1 MDNYVY
7 IVAGLPELTSGFEN
21 TGFDYAAVK
30 ESIMEL
36 LSEKDQQ
43 LVELMEEGF
52 NEDTLNADFYSKAAE
67 SKNRF
72 IREYFDFDG
81 RLRNMKVN
89 YLAKRLGKNGEEY
102 QVELPEADF
111 EEGKQI
117 QDILADADFVK
128 REQKMDELKW
138 EKASDIARMDYFNM
152 NAILAFLVKAKTVQR
167 WVELDK
173 DKGEEMFKKL
183 VTEVR
188 GTFEGASALRQAQGP
203 SGTTAVEKVED
214 A

>member
-7 IVAGLPELTSGFEN
+7 IVAGLPELTSGFET
-21 TGFDYAAVK
+21 TGFDYAALK
-30 ESIMEL
+30 ESVMEL

-52 NEDTLNADFYSKAAE
+52 DEQTLGADFYAKAAE

-81 RLRNMKVN
+81 RLRNMKVQ
-89 YLAKRLGKNGEEY
+89 YLAKRLGKDGKAFL
-102 QVELPEADF
+102 VDMPEADF
-111 EEGKQI
+111 DEGKQI
-117 QDILADADFVK
+117 EEILADADFVK

-167 WVELDK
+167 WAELDTA
-173 DKGEEMFKKL
+173 KGEEMFRKL
-183 VTEVR
+183 VKEIR
-188 GTFEGASALRQAQGP
+188 GTNADLDLSLK
-203 SGTTAVEKVED
+203 S
-214 A
+214 

>member
-7 IVAGLPELTSGFEN
+7 IVAGLPDLTSGFEN
-21 TGFDYAAVK
+21 AGFDYVAVK

-36 LSEKDQQ
+36 LSEKDQK

-52 NEDTLNADFYSKAAE
+52 DENTLGTDFYAKAAE

-81 RLRNMKVN
+81 RLRNMKVE
-89 YLAKRLGKNGEEY
+89 YLAKRLGKQGENY
-102 QVELPEADF
+102 LVELPEADF
-111 EEGKQI
+111 EEEKQI
-117 QDILADADFVK
+117 QDILANADFVE
-128 REQKMDELKW
+128 REQKMDDLKW

-167 WVELDK
+167 WAELDPA
-173 DKGEEMFKKL
+173 KGQEMFKKL
-183 VTEVR
+183 VTEIR
-188 GTFEGASALRQAQGP
+188 GTSANLDL
-203 SGTTAVEKVED
+203 SGGGGKI
-214 A
+214 

>member
-7 IVAGLPELTSGFEN
+7 IVAGLPELTSGYEG
-21 TGFDYAAVK
+21 TGFDYAALK

-52 NEDTLNADFYSKAAE
+52 DESTLGPDFYAKAAA

-81 RLRNMKVN
+81 RLRNIKVQ
-89 YLAKRLGKNGEEY
+89 YLAKRLGKNGDDY
-102 QVELPEADF
+102 LVELPEADF

-117 QDILADADFVK
+117 NDILQDTDFVE

-167 WVELDK
+167 WAELDEA
-173 DKGEEMFKKL
+173 KGQAMFEKL
-183 VTEVR
+183 VKEIRKKDTI
-188 GTFEGASALRQAQGP
+188 
-203 SGTTAVEKVED
+203 
-214 A
+214 

>member
-7 IVAGLPELTSGFEN
+7 IVAGLPELTSGFET
-21 TGFDYAAVK
+21 TGFDYAALK
-30 ESIMEL
+30 ESVMEL

-52 NEDTLNADFYSKAAE
+52 DEQTLGADFYAKTAE

-81 RLRNMKVN
+81 RLRNMKVQ
-89 YLAKRLGKNGEEY
+89 YLAKRLGKDGKAFL
-102 QVELPEADF
+102 VDMPEADF
-111 EEGKQI
+111 DEGKQI
-117 QDILADADFVK
+117 EEILADADFVK

-167 WVELDK
+167 WAELDTA
-173 DKGEEMFKKL
+173 KGEEMFRKL
-183 VTEVR
+183 VKEIR
-188 GTFEGASALRQAQGP
+188 GTNADLDLSLK
-203 SGTTAVEKVED
+203 S
-214 A
+214 

>member
-36 LSEKDQQ
+36 LSEKDQK

-52 NEDTLNADFYSKAAE
+52 DENTLGADFYAKAAE

-81 RLRNMKVN
+81 RLRNMKVE
-89 YLAKRLGKNGEEY
+89 YLAKRLGKQGENY
-102 QVELPEADF
+102 LVELPEADF
-111 EEGKQI
+111 EEEKQI
-117 QDILADADFVK
+117 QDILADADFVE
-128 REQKMDELKW
+128 REQKMDDLKW

-167 WVELDK
+167 WAELDPA
-173 DKGEEMFKKL
+173 KGQEMFKKL
-183 VTEVR
+183 VQEIR
-188 GTFEGASALRQAQGP
+188 GTSADLDLSVG
-203 SGTTAVEKVED
+203 GK
-214 A
+214 

>member
-30 ESIMEL
+30 ESIVEL

-52 NEDTLNADFYSKAAE
+52 DENILGADFYAKAAE

-89 YLAKRLGKNGEEY
+89 YLAKRLGKNGENFM
-102 QVELPEADF
+102 VELPEADF
-111 EEGKQI
+111 DEEKQI
-117 QDILADADFVK
+117 QDILADADFVE

-167 WVELDK
+167 WAELDAE
-173 DKGEEMFKKL
+173 KGEEMFQKL
-183 VTEVR
+183 VKEIR
-188 GTFEGASALRQAQGP
+188 GTSADLDLSVG
-203 SGTTAVEKVED
+203 GK
-214 A
+214 

>member
-7 IVAGLPELTSGFEN
+7 IVASLPEIAVNYDGTS
-21 TGFDYAAVK
+21 FDYAAVR
-30 ESIMEL
+30 ENIVEL

-43 LVELMEEGF
+43 LVALLEEGF
-52 NEDTLNADFYSKAAE
+52 DENTLGAEFYAKAAE

-89 YLAKRLGKNGEEY
+89 YLAKRLEKQGEQY
-102 QVELPEADF
+102 LVDMPEADF
-111 EEGKQI
+111 EEESQI
-117 QDILADADFVK
+117 REILANADFVQ

-167 WVELDK
+167 WAELDK
-173 DKGEEMFKKL
+173 EKGEEMFRKL
-183 VTEVR
+183 VKEVR
-188 GTFEGASALRQAQGP
+188 GTFEG
-203 SGTTAVEKVED
+203 VKY
-214 A
+214 

>member
-36 LSEKDQQ
+36 LSEKDQK

-52 NEDTLNADFYSKAAE
+52 DESTLGADFYDKASK

-81 RLRNMKVN
+81 RLRNMKVE
-89 YLAKRLGKNGEEY
+89 YLAKRLGKQGENY
-102 QVELPEADF
+102 LVELPEADF
-111 EEGKQI
+111 DEEKQI
-117 QDILADADFVK
+117 QEILADADFVD
-128 REQKMDELKW
+128 REQRMDELKW

-167 WVELDK
+167 WSELDPA
-173 DKGEEMFKKL
+173 KGQEMFKKL
-183 VTEVR
+183 VTEIR
-188 GTFEGASALRQAQGP
+188 GTNASLDL
-203 SGTTAVEKVED
+203 SGGNKS
-214 A
+214 

>member
-21 TGFDYAAVK
+21 SDFDYYGLK
-30 ESIMEL
+30 DSIMEL
-36 LSEKDQQ
+36 LSEKDQK

-52 NEDTLNADFYSKAAE
+52 DENTLGADFYQKAAA

-81 RLRNMKVN
+81 RLRNIKVQ
-89 YLAKRLGKNGEEY
+89 YLAKHLGKNGDSY
-102 QVELPEADF
+102 LVDLPEADF
-111 EEGKQI
+111 DEENSI
-117 QDILADADFVK
+117 RNILEDADFVE
-128 REQKMDELKW
+128 REKKMDELKW

-167 WVELDK
+167 WAELDPV
-173 DKGEEMFKKL
+173 KGQEMFKKL
-183 VTEVR
+183 VQEIRRTN
-188 GTFEGASALRQAQGP
+188 
-203 SGTTAVEKVED
+203 
-214 A
+214 

>member
-21 TGFDYAAVK
+21 TGFNYAAVK

-43 LVELMEEGF
+43 LVELMEKGF
-52 NEDTLNADFYSKAAE
+52 DENTLNADFYAKAAQ

-72 IREYFDFDG
+72 VREYFDFDA
-81 RLRNMKVN
+81 RLRNMKVAF
-89 YLAKRLGKNGEEY
+89 LAKRLGKKGEDY

-111 EEGKQI
+111 EEESQI
-117 QDILADADFVK
+117 KAILEDVDFVE

-167 WVELDK
+167 WSELDPI
-173 DKGEEMFKKL
+173 KGQEMFRKL
-183 VTEVR
+183 VEEIR
-188 GTFEGASALRQAQGP
+188 NKNQQ
-203 SGTTAVEKVED
+203 
-214 A
+214 

>member
-21 TGFDYAAVK
+21 TGFDYSAVK
-30 ESIMEL
+30 ESIVEL

-52 NEDTLNADFYSKAAE
+52 DENTFGADFYAKAAE

-81 RLRNMKVN
+81 RLRNLKVQ
-89 YLAKRLGKNGEEY
+89 YLAKRLGKQGDNY
-102 QVELPEADF
+102 LVELPEADF
-111 EEGKQI
+111 EEEKLI
-117 QDILADADFVK
+117 MDILADADFVQ

-138 EKASDIARMDYFNM
+138 EKASDIARLDYFNM
-152 NAILAFLVKAKTVQR
+152 NAILAFMVKAKTVQR
-167 WVELDK
+167 WAELDPA
-173 DKGEEMFKKL
+173 KGLEMFKKL
-183 VTEVR
+183 VQEIR
-188 GTFEGASALRQAQGP
+188 GTSANLDL
-203 SGTTAVEKVED
+203 SGGNKS
-214 A
+214 

>member
-30 ESIMEL
+30 ESIVEL

-52 NEDTLNADFYSKAAE
+52 DENTLGADFYTKAAE

-89 YLAKRLGKNGEEY
+89 YLAKRLGKNGENFM
-102 QVELPEADF
+102 VELPEADF
-111 EEGKQI
+111 DEEKQI
-117 QDILADADFVK
+117 QDILADADFVE

-167 WVELDK
+167 WAELDPN
-173 DKGEEMFKKL
+173 KGTKMFHKL
-183 VTEVR
+183 VKEVR
-188 GTFEGASALRQAQGP
+188 GTFEGVNSP
-203 SGTTAVEKVED
+203 STNSGTVALEKVED

>member
-7 IVAGLPELTSGFEN
+7 IVAGLPELTSGFES

-43 LVELMEEGF
+43 LVALMEEGF
-52 NEDTLNADFYSKAAE
+52 DEDTLGKDFYGKASK

-81 RLRNMKVN
+81 RLRNMKVQ
-89 YLAKRLGKNGEEY
+89 YLAKRLGKQGDSY
-102 QVELPEADF
+102 LVELPEADF
-111 EEGKQI
+111 EEEKLI
-117 QDILADADFVK
+117 AEILADADFVE
-128 REQKMDELKW
+128 REQRMDELKW

-167 WVELDK
+167 WAELDPA
-173 DKGEEMFKKL
+173 KGQEMFRKL
-183 VTEVR
+183 VDEVR
-188 GTFEGASALRQAQGP
+188 SQKTGDGSQETES
-203 SGTTAVEKVED
+203 
-214 A
+214 

>member
-7 IVAGLPELTSGFEN
+7 IVAGLPELTSGFEA
-21 TGFDYAAVK
+21 TGFDYAALK
-30 ESIMEL
+30 ESVMEL

-52 NEDTLNADFYSKAAE
+52 DEQTLGADFYAKAAE

-81 RLRNMKVN
+81 RLRNMKVQ
-89 YLAKRLGKNGEEY
+89 YLAKRLGKDGKAFL
-102 QVELPEADF
+102 VDLPEADF
-111 EEGKQI
+111 DEGKQI
-117 QDILADADFVK
+117 EVILADADFVK

-167 WVELDK
+167 WAELDTA
-173 DKGEEMFKKL
+173 KGEEMFRKL
-183 VTEVR
+183 VKEIR
-188 GTFEGASALRQAQGP
+188 GTNADLDLSLK
-203 SGTTAVEKVED
+203 S
-214 A
+214 

>member
-7 IVAGLPELTSGFEN
+7 IVAGLPELTSGFET
-21 TGFDYAAVK
+21 TGFDYAALK
-30 ESIMEL
+30 ESVMEL

-52 NEDTLNADFYSKAAE
+52 DEQTLGADFYAKAAE

-89 YLAKRLGKNGEEY
+89 YLAKRLGKDGKAFI
-102 QVELPEADF
+102 VDLPEADF
-111 EEGKQI
+111 DEGKQI
-117 QDILADADFVK
+117 EEILADADFVK

-167 WVELDK
+167 WAELDTA
-173 DKGEEMFKKL
+173 KGEEMFHKL
-183 VTEVR
+183 VKEIR
-188 GTFEGASALRQAQGP
+188 GTNADLDLSLK
-203 SGTTAVEKVED
+203 S
-214 A
+214 

>member
-21 TGFDYAAVK
+21 TSFDYKAVK

-36 LSEKDQQ
+36 LSEKDQK

-52 NEDTLNADFYSKAAE
+52 DENTLGADFYTKAAK

-81 RLRNMKVN
+81 RLRNMKVQ
-89 YLAKRLGKNGEEY
+89 YLAKRLGKKGEDY
-102 QVELPEADF
+102 QVEMPEADF
-111 EEGKQI
+111 EEASQI
-117 QDILADADFVK
+117 RAILEDVDFVD
-128 REQKMDELKW
+128 REQRMDELKW

-152 NAILAFLVKAKTVQR
+152 NAILAFLTKAKTVQR
-167 WVELDK
+167 WAELDPV
-173 DKGEEMFKKL
+173 KGQAMFEKL
-183 VTEVR
+183 VEEVRSQKTEV
-188 GTFEGASALRQAQGP
+188 SI
-203 SGTTAVEKVED
+203 
-214 A
+214 

>member
-7 IVAGLPELTSGFEN
+7 IVAGLPELTSGFET
-21 TGFDYAAVK
+21 TGFDYAALK
-30 ESIMEL
+30 ESVMEL

-52 NEDTLNADFYSKAAE
+52 DEQTLGADFYAKAAE

-81 RLRNMKVN
+81 RLRNMKVQ
-89 YLAKRLGKNGEEY
+89 YLAKRLGKDGKAFL
-102 QVELPEADF
+102 VDLPEADF
-111 EEGKQI
+111 DEGKQI
-117 QDILADADFVK
+117 EEILADADFVK

-167 WVELDK
+167 WAELDTA
-173 DKGEEMFKKL
+173 KGEEMFKKL
-183 VTEVR
+183 VQEIR
-188 GTFEGASALRQAQGP
+188 GTSADLDL
-203 SGTTAVEKVED
+203 SGGGK
-214 A
+214 

>member
-36 LSEKDQQ
+36 LSEKDQK

-52 NEDTLNADFYSKAAE
+52 DENTLGADFYAKAAE
-67 SKNRF
+67 NKNSF

-81 RLRNMKVN
+81 RLRNMKVE
-89 YLAKRLGKNGEEY
+89 YLAKRLGKNGEEFM
-102 QVELPEADF
+102 VELPEADF
-111 EEGKQI
+111 EEEKLI
-117 QDILADADFVK
+117 QDILADADFVQ

-152 NAILAFLVKAKTVQR
+152 NAILAFMVKAKTVQR
-167 WVELDK
+167 WTELDPA
-173 DKGEEMFKKL
+173 KGEEMFRKL
-183 VTEVR
+183 VKEIR
-188 GTFEGASALRQAQGP
+188 GTNAELDL
-203 SGTTAVEKVED
+203 SGGNKS
-214 A
+214 

>member
-7 IVAGLPELTSGFEN
+7 IVAGLPELTSGFEG
-21 TGFDYAAVK
+21 TGFDYKAVK
-30 ESIMEL
+30 EGIMEL
-36 LSEKDQQ
+36 LSEKDQK
-43 LVELMEEGF
+43 LVEFMEEGF
-52 NEDTLNADFYSKAAE
+52 DEGGLGADFYAKAAK

-81 RLRNMKVN
+81 RLRNMKVQ
-89 YLAKRLGKNGEEY
+89 YLAKRLGKQGDSY
-102 QVELPEADF
+102 LVELPEADF

-117 QDILADADFVK
+117 QDILANADFVE

-167 WVELDK
+167 WAELDPA
-173 DKGEEMFKKL
+173 KGMEMFHKL
-183 VTEVR
+183 VKEIR
-188 GTFEGASALRQAQGP
+188 GTNADLDLS
-203 SGTTAVEKVED
+203 V
-214 A
+214 

>member
-1 MDNYVY
+1 MNNYVY

-30 ESIMEL
+30 ESITEQ
-36 LSEKDQQ
+36 LSEKDCQ

-52 NEDTLNADFYSKAAE
+52 DENTLGAEFYAKAAA

-81 RLRNMKVN
+81 RLRNIKVQ
-89 YLAKRLGKNGEEY
+89 YLAKRLGKQGKDY

-111 EEGKQI
+111 EEESQI
-117 QDILADADFVK
+117 RTILENADFVE

-167 WVELDK
+167 WVELDPI
-173 DKGEEMFKKL
+173 KGQELFKKL
-183 VTEVR
+183 VDEIRSQKTE
-188 GTFEGASALRQAQGP
+188 
-203 SGTTAVEKVED
+203 
-214 A
+214 

>member
-30 ESIMEL
+30 ESIVEL

-52 NEDTLNADFYSKAAE
+52 DENTLGADFYAKAAE

-89 YLAKRLGKNGEEY
+89 YLAKRLGKNGENFM
-102 QVELPEADF
+102 VELPEADF
-111 EEGKQI
+111 DEEKQI
-117 QDILADADFVK
+117 QDILADADFVE

-167 WVELDK
+167 WAELDP
-173 DKGEEMFKKL
+173 DKGTEMFHKL
-183 VTEVR
+183 VKEVR
-188 GTFEGASALRQAQGP
+188 GTFEGVNSP
-203 SGTTAVEKVED
+203 STNSGTVALEKVED

>member
-21 TGFDYAAVK
+21 TGFDYKAVE

-36 LSEKDQQ
+36 LSEKDQK

-52 NEDTLNADFYSKAAE
+52 DESTLGTDFYAKAGK

-89 YLAKRLGKNGEEY
+89 YLAKRLGKKGESY
-102 QVELPEADF
+102 LVEMPDSDF
-111 EEGKQI
+111 EEEQQI
-117 QDILADADFVK
+117 KAILENVDFVD
-128 REQKMDELKW
+128 REEKMDELKW

-167 WVELDK
+167 WAELDPI
-173 DKGEEMFKKL
+173 KGEAMFKKL
-183 VTEVR
+183 VEEVR
-188 GTFEGASALRQAQGP
+188 RQ
-203 SGTTAVEKVED
+203 K
-214 A
+214 

>member
-43 LVELMEEGF
+43 LVGLMEEGF
-52 NEDTLNADFYSKAAE
+52 DENTLNAEFYTKAAA

-81 RLRNMKVN
+81 RLRNIKVN
-89 YLAKRLGKNGEEY
+89 YLAKRLGKTGDDY
-102 QVELPEADF
+102 LVEMPEADF
-111 EEGKQI
+111 DEEKQI
-117 QDILADADFVK
+117 QEILADADFVE

-167 WVELDK
+167 WAELDAA
-173 DKGEEMFKKL
+173 KGQEMFKKL
-183 VTEVR
+183 VQEIR
-188 GTFEGASALRQAQGP
+188 GTSANLDL
-203 SGTTAVEKVED
+203 SGGGKI
-214 A
+214 

>member
-7 IVAGLPELTSGFEN
+7 IVASLPEIAVNYDGTS
-21 TGFDYAAVK
+21 FDYAAVR
-30 ESIMEL
+30 ENIMEL

-43 LVELMEEGF
+43 LVALLEEGF
-52 NEDTLNADFYSKAAE
+52 DENTLGAEFYAKAAE

-89 YLAKRLGKNGEEY
+89 YLAKRLEKQGEQY
-102 QVELPEADF
+102 LVDMPEDDF
-111 EEGKQI
+111 EEESQI
-117 QDILADADFVK
+117 REILANADFVQ

-167 WVELDK
+167 WAELDK
-173 DKGEEMFKKL
+173 EKGEEMFRKL
-183 VTEVR
+183 VKEVR
-188 GTFEGASALRQAQGP
+188 GTFEG
-203 SGTTAVEKVED
+203 VKY
-214 A
+214 

>member
-52 NEDTLNADFYSKAAE
+52 NEESLGAEFYGKAAE

-81 RLRNMKVN
+81 RLRNMKVD
-89 YLAKRLGKNGEEY
+89 YLAKRLGKKGEDY
-102 QVELPEADF
+102 VVELPEADF
-111 EEGKQI
+111 EEAKQI
-117 QDILADADFVK
+117 EEILADADFVQ

-167 WVELDK
+167 WAELDAA
-173 DKGEEMFKKL
+173 KGQEMFKKL
-183 VTEVR
+183 VQEIR
-188 GTFEGASALRQAQGP
+188 GTSADLDL
-203 SGTTAVEKVED
+203 SV
-214 A
+214 

>member
-7 IVAGLPELTSGFEN
+7 IVAGLPELTATYESGS
-21 TGFDYAAVK
+21 FDYAGVK

-52 NEDTLNADFYSKAAE
+52 NEESLGAEFYDKAAQ

-81 RLRNMKVN
+81 RLRNMKVQ
-89 YLAKRLGKNGEEY
+89 YLAKRLGKDGNAFL
-102 QVELPEADF
+102 VDLPEADF

-117 QDILADADFVK
+117 EEILADADFVK

-152 NAILAFLVKAKTVQR
+152 NVILAFLVKAKTVQR
-167 WVELDK
+167 WAELDTA
-173 DKGEEMFKKL
+173 KGEEMFRKL
-183 VTEVR
+183 VKEIR
-188 GTFEGASALRQAQGP
+188 GTNADLDLSLK
-203 SGTTAVEKVED
+203 S
-214 A
+214 